1 MERKITKMT
10 DSDSFTSRS
19 ENEFS
24 NLSNNDSLDFNE
36 LNGFYDLFTNCEN
49 ELLKN
54 ENLFSDEVLL
64 TEMDKSEPMVD
75 GDLNFLNIENSTI
88 FDDKKESKSS
98 NVSNAI
104 SEGRVQVAETFPLQL
119 KQQNVHTA
127 PTLYSPHYTVPH
139 SINLNV
145 STPVVTLTSVPTQHS
160 HLILPSNLIKSESV
174 IYSGTTQTVTSAS
187 VPHQL
192 HTLVNTTNGTV
203 LTTGIPVMLDTD
215 KVQINRLNTAST
227 GMPRVKEVK
236 RSAHN
241 AIERRYRTSIN
252 DKIVELKNIVVGVD
266 AKLNKSAILR
276 KTIDYIR
283 FLQNSNIKLK
293 NENMALRMSVQRQNI
308 ISCGELTPPR
318 SETSEPPLSPTSGP
332 PSPISTKE
340 ETNSSS
346 NSNIA
351 TASVSQGIPDHTR
364 VTLCAVLFVFLIF
377 NPFGIIINK
386 MARMDYNYY
395 SSKLDGRTIL
405 NYQDNPNTENK
416 MWMHVF
422 LWLVNIVFFVGAL
435 IRLLLFGDPVLPA
448 DNKVIFELRRWRRQA
463 EFNISNLDYEHAHH
477 DLRRCLQYFGR
488 SLPSTRIEIFLAT
501 LWQCIR
507 QILNKFWPCKWI
519 LQVGKWL
526 SEKSE
531 RKSIEISAMELATV
545 YQHVLRLSF
554 SEGLSKNSVFLA
566 LSMINYAENAG
577 NAISKPMLAEMYID
591 AALCFKKSIF
601 PLVHKYYLGKA
612 RSLLLS
618 YPTNSKM
625 KWITTEDGFK
635 FLVTHHWNYGQ
646 LVESEFTSQSNAFE
660 PLSYASRAY
669 REYLIEQGLRLL
681 TGTAYSN
688 SHASTAVEIGK
699 RIIDTVSIDT
709 SFVHDGEAKSIEYED
724 EIGLW
729 WGAVICT
736 AANWRLG
743 EDSSV
748 SQCIVEEKFPFGKH
762 AQLSIHHTNN
772 KPLHH
777 AALCIIRAM
786 KASSNETLTNL
797 VDQAGLLMEQS
808 MVYYDCK
815 QKSSQNFLLTQLWIC
830 DWLLEKRTSMW
841 QENNMNRNL
850 PLSPM
855 LNAFQRDLLCMK
867 HLYQRM
873 PALFSKVVVYEATAR
888 LMAGAAPVK
897 TQILLDR
904 SVRQRNLRT
913 TIICGKDRSPEQTRG
928 EREYATA
935 LCLACRHL
943 PPLLLASPG
952 ERAGMLIEAA
962 KTFERIGDRIK
973 LENCYKL
980 IQQLRPVISVN

>member
-1 MERKITKMT
+1 MT
-10 DSDSFTSRS
+10 ESDSFTSRS
-19 ENEFS
+19 ENDFS

-64 TEMDKSEPMVD
+64 TEMDKPEPMISD
-75 GDLNFLNIENSTI
+75 DLNFLNIENSTI
-88 FDDKKESKSS
+88 FNDKKEIKSS
-98 NVSNAI
+98 NSSNLMADNKKL
-104 SEGRVQVAETFPLQL
+104 QFAETIPLQI
-119 KQQNVHTA
+119 KQQNVHA
-127 PTLYSPHYTVPH
+127 AQTLYSPHYTVPH

-174 IYSGTTQTVTSAS
+174 IYSGGTQTVASAS
-187 VPHQL
+187 MPQL
-192 HTLVNTTNGTV
+192 HTLVNTSNGTV

-215 KVQINRLNTAST
+215 KVQINRLNTTSTT

-276 KTIDYIR
+276 KTVDYIR

-293 NENMALRMSVQRQNI
+293 NENLALRMSVQRQNVSDI

-332 PSPISTKE
+332 PSPISTKDE
-340 ETNSSS
+340 ISSS
-346 NSNIA
+346 RSSNIP
-351 TASVSQGIPDHTR
+351 TVSTSQGIPDHTR
-364 VTLCAVLFVFLIF
+364 VTLCVILFVFLIF
-377 NPFGIIINK
+377 NPFGIIVNK
-386 MARMDYNYY
+386 MAKMDYNYY
-395 SSKLDGRTIL
+395 SSRLDGRTIL
-405 NYQDNPNTENK
+405 NYEENSNTENK
-416 MWMHVF
+416 MWMHIL
-422 LWLVNIVFFVGAL
+422 LWFVNIAFFVGAL
-435 IRLLLFGDPVLPA
+435 IRLLLFGDPIIPA
-448 DNKVIFELRRWRRQA
+448 DNKIIFELRRWRRQA
-463 EFNISNLDYEHAHH
+463 EFNISNLDYEHAHR
-477 DLRRCLQYFGR
+477 DLYRCLQYFGR

-519 LQVGKWL
+519 LLAGKWL

-531 RKSIEISAMELATV
+531 RKSIETSAMELAAV
-545 YQHVLRLSF
+545 YQHILRLSF
-554 SEGLSKNSVFLA
+554 SEGLTKNSLFLA

-577 NAISKPMLAEMYID
+577 NIISKTMLAEIYID
-591 AALCFKKSIF
+591 AALCFKQSIF

-618 YPTNSKM
+618 YPAHSKM
-625 KWITTEDGFK
+625 KWITTEDGFR
-635 FLVTHHWNYGQ
+635 FLVTHNWKYGQ
-646 LVESEFTSQSNAFE
+646 LMESEFTSQSNAFE
-660 PLSYASRAY
+660 PLSYAARAY

-709 SFVHDGEAKSIEYED
+709 SFVHATEVKSTDYED

-729 WGAVICT
+729 WGAIICS

-743 EDSSV
+743 ENSLV

-762 AQLSIHHTNN
+762 SQLSIHNTNS

-786 KASSNETLTNL
+786 KATSNETLTNL

-830 DWLLEKRTSMW
+830 DWLLEKRTTMW
-841 QENNMNRNL
+841 QENTVNRNL

-855 LNAFQRDLLCMK
+855 LSAFQRDLLCLK
-867 HLYQRM
+867 HLYQRI

-904 SVRQRNLRT
+904 SVRQRNLRS

-928 EREYATA
+928 EREHATA

-952 ERAGMLIEAA
+952 ERAGMLVEAA

>member
-1 MERKITKMT
+1 MT
-10 DSDSFTSRS
+10 ESDDFTSTS
-19 ENEFS
+19 ENDFS

-64 TEMDKSEPMVD
+64 TEMDKPEPMVTD
-75 GDLNFLNIENSTI
+75 DLNFLNIENTTI
-88 FDDKKESKSS
+88 FNDKKNVKPS
-98 NVSNAI
+98 NSTNLVS
-104 SEGRVQVAETFPLQL
+104 AEKLQFTETIPIQL

-127 PTLYSPHYTVPH
+127 QTLYSPHYTVPH

-145 STPVVTLTSVPTQHS
+145 STPVVTLTSVPTQRS

-174 IYSGTTQTVTSAS
+174 IYSGGSQTVASAS

-192 HTLVNTTNGTV
+192 HTLVNTTNGTL

-215 KVQINRLNTAST
+215 KVQINRLNST
-227 GMPRVKEVK
+227 TNSGMPRVKEVK

-283 FLQNSNIKLK
+283 FLQNSNLKLK
-293 NENMALRMSVQRQNI
+293 NENMALRMSVQRQNVSDI

-332 PSPISTKE
+332 PSPLSTKDE
-340 ETNSSS
+340 INPPH
-346 NSNIA
+346 NSNIP
-351 TASVSQGIPDHTR
+351 TVSVSQGIPDHTR
-364 VTLCAVLFVFLIF
+364 VTLCVVLFAFLIF
-377 NPFGIIINK
+377 NPFGIVVNK

-405 NYQDNPNTENK
+405 NYQENSTTENK
-416 MWMHVF
+416 MWMHLM
-422 LWLVNIVFFVGAL
+422 LWFVNIAFFVGAL

-463 EFNISNLDYEHAHH
+463 EFNISNLDYEHAHR
-477 DLRRCLQYFGR
+477 DLQRCLQYFGR

-501 LWQCIR
+501 LWQCVR
-507 QILNKFWPCKWI
+507 QILNKCWPCKWI
-519 LQVGKWL
+519 LLVGKWL
-526 SEKSE
+526 SEKTE
-531 RKSIEISAMELATV
+531 RKSIETSAMELAAV
-545 YQHVLRLSF
+545 YQHMLRLSF
-554 SEGLSKNSVFLA
+554 SEGLNKQSLLLA

-577 NAISKPMLAEMYID
+577 HIISKIMLAEMYID
-591 AALCFKKSIF
+591 AALCFKQSFI
-601 PLVHKYYLGKA
+601 PLVHKYFLGKA

-618 YPTNSKM
+618 YPAHSKM

-635 FLVTHHWNYGQ
+635 FLLTHNWKYGK

-660 PLSYASRAY
+660 PLSYAARAY
-669 REYLIEQGLRLL
+669 REYLIEQGLKLL
-681 TGTAYSN
+681 SGTAYSN
-688 SHASTAVEIGK
+688 LHASTAVEIGN
-699 RIIDTVSIDT
+699 RIIDTVSSDI
-709 SFVHDGEAKSIEYED
+709 SLANDGETKSTEYKD

-729 WGAVICT
+729 WGAVICS

-743 EDSSV
+743 ENSLV

-786 KASSNETLTNL
+786 KATSNETLTNL

-830 DWLLEKRTSMW
+830 DWLLEKRTTMW
-841 QENNMNRNL
+841 QENAANRNL
-850 PLSPM
+850 PFSPM
-855 LNAFQRDLLCMK
+855 LYAFQRDLLCLK
-867 HLYQRM
+867 HLYQRI

-904 SVRQRNLRT
+904 SVRQRNLRS

-928 EREYATA
+928 EREHATA

-962 KTFERIGDRIK
+962 KTFERMGDRIK
-973 LENCYKL
+973 LDNCYKL